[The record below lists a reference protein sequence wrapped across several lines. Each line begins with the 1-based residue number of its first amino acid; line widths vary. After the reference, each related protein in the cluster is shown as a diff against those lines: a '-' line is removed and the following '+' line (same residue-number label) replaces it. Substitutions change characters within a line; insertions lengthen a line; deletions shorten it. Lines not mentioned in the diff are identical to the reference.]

1 MRIPPVAR
9 AFLARRDGATAIEYA
24 LIAALVAVVVIAA
37 VSAVGPDLDAPFPL
51 PGADAPDAPAGAAPE
66 AADPGGTAPPEEA
79 PPEG

>member
-37 VSAVGPDLDAPFPL
+37 VSAVGPDLDAPFVL
-51 PGADAPDAPAGAAPE
+51 PGADAPDAPAEAAPE
-66 AADPGGTAPPEEA
+66 AADPGGPPAAGGAAPEE
-79 PPEG
+79 

>member
-51 PGADAPDAPAGAAPE
+51 PGADAPE

-79 PPEG
+79 APEE